1 MAKQKRPPL
10 ELDDLTNNLKQSS
23 GKGIGAFFPDQITPQ
38 EENQPEETKT
48 ADSPTPTP
56 PTQKIEEKQQKEA
69 KVILQRHDVTTSLR
83 QDVKLREWRDL
94 IEDTETHNSALRITN
109 EERYEI
115 EDLVSELRRKYKIK
129 TSMNEIARLGLLY
142 IIEDFK
148 KDKQNSLIIKVKKS

>member
-48 ADSPTPTP
+48 ADSPTP

-69 KVILQRHDVTTSLR
+69 KSILQHHDVTTSSH
-83 QDVKLREWRDL
+83 QDVNLRKWRDL

-109 EERYEI
+109 EERYEV

-142 IIEDFK
+142 IIDDFK